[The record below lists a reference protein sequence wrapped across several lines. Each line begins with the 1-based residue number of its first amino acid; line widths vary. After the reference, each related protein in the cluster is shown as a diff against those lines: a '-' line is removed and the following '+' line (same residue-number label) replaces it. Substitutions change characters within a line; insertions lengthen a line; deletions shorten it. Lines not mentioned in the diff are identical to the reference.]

1 MERGLVSFVTSY
13 HKGYSASGRVKIV
26 HRYVPREV
34 SRIVVY
40 YLWLVQ
46 PFVEILQILEGG

>member
-1 MERGLVSFVTSY
+1 MFVDNGLVSFVTLY
-13 HKGYSASGRVKIV
+13 NKTGIKVI

-34 SRIVVY
+34 SELVVY

-46 PFVEILQILEGG
+46 PFVRALQKMVFD